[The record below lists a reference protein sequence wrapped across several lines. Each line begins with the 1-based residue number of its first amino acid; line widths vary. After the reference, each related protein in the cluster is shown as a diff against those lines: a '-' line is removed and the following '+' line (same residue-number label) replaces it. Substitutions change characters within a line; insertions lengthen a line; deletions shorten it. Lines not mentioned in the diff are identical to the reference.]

1 MGIVLTSLY
10 VIDDSF
16 YSPQGSELCHFYAV
30 FNDPRTYSKRVIEVI
45 ENNPDAIVVTHERMK
60 VLLSEKREAFAKKWT
75 LIDQSIFDFC
85 KTLTR
90 DTFKIAGGLGFFANQ
105 TDENINFYF
114 QIGNDFFTAIFPID
128 TKIEELKQYINALD

>member
-45 ENNPDAIVVTHERMK
+45 ENNPDENLVTHQRMTA
-60 VLLSEKREAFAKKWT
+60 R
-75 LIDQSIFDFC
+75 
-85 KTLTR
+85 LT
-90 DTFKIAGGLGFFANQ
+90 
-105 TDENINFYF
+105 
-114 QIGNDFFTAIFPID
+114 
-128 TKIEELKQYINALD
+128 